1 MARVRYLVADVDKAA
16 SFYTSMLG
24 FGLLQQEAAATAVL
38 RRGDL
43 ELWLAGPA
51 AAAAQPMR
59 DGTMPR
65 PGGWSRIV
73 LEVDDL
79 DGLTLLM
86 RAAGVPFRN
95 EIVESA
101 RGRHVLCLDPSGNP
115 VELFEAKR

>member
-1 MARVRYLVADVDKAA
+1 MALVRYLVEDVDKAA
-16 SFYTSMLG
+16 GFYASMLG
-24 FGLLQQEAAATAVL
+24 FSRIEQEAATTAVL

-43 ELWLAGPA
+43 ELWLAGPE
-51 AAAAQPMR
+51 AAAAQPMP
-59 DGTMPR
+59 DGTVPR

-73 LEVDDL
+73 LGVDDL
-79 DGLTLLM
+79 DGLVVLM

-95 EIVESA
+95 DIVDGA